1 MCSAKGRIYASSA
14 LGFGVTNTTS
24 IPVIAG
30 LSCDPECSID
40 ASLECR
46 YEHKQRNNDSK
57 DRLRLES
64 KLPASAVARGGLT
77 GSFCHSTAGRGWTVL
92 LTHQGPFLSQ
102 RGQFT
107 YRASIRDMAASELP
121 IISPV

>member
-1 MCSAKGRIYASSA
+1 LLSLCIYASSA

-57 DRLRLES
+57 IGCVLNQNYQRPRLPVVDSRVRFAI
-64 KLPASAVARGGLT
+64 PPRGGA
-77 GSFCHSTAGRGWTVL
+77 GPSF
-92 LTHQGPFLSQ
+92 
-102 RGQFT
+102 
-107 YRASIRDMAASELP
+107 
-121 IISPV
+121 

>member
-1 MCSAKGRIYASSA
+1 
-14 LGFGVTNTTS
+14 
-24 IPVIAG
+24 VIAG

-57 DRLRLES
+57 IGCVLNQNYHRPRLPVVE
-64 KLPASAVARGGLT
+64 LT